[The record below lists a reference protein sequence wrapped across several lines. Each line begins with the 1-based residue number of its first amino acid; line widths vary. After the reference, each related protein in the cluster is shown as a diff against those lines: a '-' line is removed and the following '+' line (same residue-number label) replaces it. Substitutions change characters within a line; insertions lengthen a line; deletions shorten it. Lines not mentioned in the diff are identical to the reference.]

1 MTKRFGR
8 GRGAVVGAAAVLALL
23 AGCGA
28 VPSSAPEIGGGSAV
42 PPRPTGVEE
51 LTAPPSAPAVAAPSC
66 DATASLRPSGPLPA
80 AGRMPGGSTMA
91 RIAERGR
98 LTVGVDQNTYLM
110 GFRNPFSGELEG
122 FDVDMAREVAR
133 AIFGDPTRIQ
143 FKVLTSEER
152 IPALENREVDVVVRT
167 MTVNCERWQKVA
179 FSSVYY
185 QAGQRVLVPSTSD
198 VTGIES
204 LGGRKVCATK
214 GSSSLANV
222 AGAPAG
228 PIAVSVPNWTDCL
241 VLLQQGQVDAISTDN
256 TILAGFAAQDPYTKV
271 VGPQFTA
278 EPYGMAFPRPDED
291 FVRFVNAL
299 LERLRSDG
307 TWASIHGRW
316 LGAPPA
322 PPVAAYRD

>member
-1 MTKRFGR
+1 MSGR
-8 GRGAVVGAAAVLALL
+8 WGRAVVGAAAVLALV

-28 VPSSAPEIGGGSAV
+28 VPSGAPEIGGSSA
-42 PPRPTGVEE
+42 PPPKPTGVEE
-51 LTAPPSAPAVAAPSC
+51 LTAPPSAAAAADPSC
-66 DATASLRPSGPLPA
+66 DATASLRPAGPLPA
-80 AGRMPGGSTMA
+80 AGQVPAGSTMA
-91 RIAERGR
+91 RILEKGR

-122 FDVDMAREVAR
+122 FDVDMAREVAK
-133 AIFGDPTRIQ
+133 ALFGDPTRIN
-143 FKVLTSEER
+143 FKVLTSEQR
-152 IPALENREVDVVVRT
+152 IPALEDREVDIVVRT

-204 LGGRKVCATK
+204 LGGRRVCATK
-214 GSSSLANV
+214 GSSSLVNV
-222 AGAPAG
+222 ATAAAK
-228 PIAVSVPNWTDCL
+228 PIAVAVPNWTDCL
-241 VLLQQGQVDAISTDN
+241 VMLQQGQVDAISTDN

-278 EPYGMAFPRPDED
+278 EPYGMAFPKQDED

-299 LERLRSDG
+299 LEQLRANG

-316 LGAPPA
+316 LGDPPA
-322 PPVAAYRD
+322 PPVANYRD